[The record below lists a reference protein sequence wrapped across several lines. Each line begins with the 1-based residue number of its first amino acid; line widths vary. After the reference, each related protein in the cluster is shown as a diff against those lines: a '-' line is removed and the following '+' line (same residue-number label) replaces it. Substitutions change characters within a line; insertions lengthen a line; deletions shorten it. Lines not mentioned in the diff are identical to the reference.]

1 MSVCVLYRFRGRA
14 FGVFSLWKE
23 VGNIKK
29 NVISLFVS
37 ILLSVTIYALI
48 TFEVYVFH
56 LLIPQLHS
64 FCHLLIA
71 IITNAAI
78 QITIISILSTIAIK
92 KFALTIKFAWISAI
106 ILFLLFNLYT
116 FPSFYVLLFTGG
128 GEMFGKRFSIPKSD
142 SSFLITSEIT
152 LIVLLTFVF
161 EKLKNKLK

>member
-48 TFEVYVFH
+48 TFEVY

-128 GEMFGKRFSIPKSD
+128 GEMFGKKFSIPKSD

-152 LIVLLTFVF
+152 VIVLLTFVF

>member
-1 MSVCVLYRFRGRA
+1 MSVCFLYRFMGRA

-128 GEMFGKRFSIPKSD
+128 GEMFGKKFSIPKSD

-152 LIVLLTFVF
+152 VIVLLTFVF